1 MRIYRIIIA
10 VLSILIVSGCIPKQ
24 EQNSAVPS
32 VSNDDYTELS
42 SHERLEDAIF
52 KYDHKTFQKL
62 LAESPDADKNKL
74 LALAVFVGDIDIM
87 KTLLKAGADPNYHPD
102 EGNIEANL
110 LFVPSLIHST
120 EIPKL
125 LIDSGTDI
133 HFRTSD
139 GLTALHAAVEFQDIE
154 KAALLIQ
161 RGINVNA
168 RSLKGNTPLHTATG
182 TSSTLGYIVDKFEQ
196 EGIKLSQKDKN
207 ELELHLRA
215 TQLEMVSLLLEK
227 GANPNAANKGKL
239 TPLHNA
245 ARHGRSQVVRK
256 LITYHANVNILDGQG
271 CTPLVWAIK
280 SDSLETVEVLLA
292 NGSDMKK
299 ITSPYFSP
307 LHMSAAKGNL
317 AITKALISHGATI
330 NHPIMID
337 DGESNITPLHVAATN
352 NFPEIADLL
361 IKKGAD
367 VTVKTSKGQT
377 VLDIIN
383 ERPERINKF
392 QKSGV
397 FWKINDA
404 LYNAL

>member
-1 MRIYRIIIA
+1 MRTYRIIIA
-10 VLSILIVSGCIPKQ
+10 VLSILIVSGCMPKQ

-32 VSNDDYTELS
+32 VSSGDYTELS
-42 SHERLEDAIF
+42 SHERLEEAIF

-120 EIPKL
+120 EISKL

-139 GLTALHAAVEFQDIE
+139 GLTALHAAVEFMDVE
-154 KAALLIQ
+154 KANALIL
-161 RGINVNA
+161 RGIPVDT
-168 RSLKGNTPLHTATG
+168 RSLKGNTPLHMVTG
-182 TSSTLGYIVDKFEQ
+182 SASTLNYQLEILEKQ
-196 EGIKLSQKDKN
+196 GIKLYQKEK
-207 ELELHLRA
+207 E
-215 TQLEMVSLLLEK
+215 QLESILKEKQLNIVALLLEK
-227 GANPNAANKGKL
+227 GANPNAVNKGKL

-245 ARHGRSQVVRK
+245 ARHGRAQVVRK
-256 LITYHANVNILDGQG
+256 LITYHANVNILDDQG

-292 NGSDMKK
+292 NGADIKK

-383 ERPERINKF
+383 ERPERINNFK
-392 QKSGV
+392 KSGV